1 MNGHIINLNS
11 CSYSIKITQNNE
23 DNLILIILD
32 PADYFGAVIQFE
44 PCGEGRYNYEI
55 LLNKGM
61 DETTIDE
68 LLELFNEQILEEE

>member
-1 MNGHIINLNS
+1 MNEHIINLNS
-11 CSYSIKITQNNE
+11 CSYSIKITQDNE

-55 LLNKGM
+55 LVNKGM

-68 LLELFNEQILEEE
+68 LLELFNEQIWEEE

>member
-1 MNGHIINLNS
+1 MNGRIINLNN
-11 CSYSIKITQNNE
+11 CSYSIKITQDNE

-44 PCGEGRYNYEI
+44 PCGNGRYNYEI

-61 DETTIDE
+61 DETTIDS
-68 LLELFNEQILEEE
+68 LIELFNEQIMEEE

>member
-11 CSYSIKITQNNE
+11 CSYSIKITQDNE

-32 PADYFGAVIQFE
+32 PADYFKAVIQFE
-44 PCGEGRYNYEI
+44 PCGERRYNYEI

-68 LLELFNEQILEEE
+68 LLELFNEQIWEEE

>member
-1 MNGHIINLNS
+1 MNGRIINVNN
-11 CSYSIKITQNNE
+11 CSYSIKITQDNE

-61 DETTIDE
+61 DETTIDS
-68 LLELFNEQILEEE
+68 LIELFNEQILWEE

>member
-11 CSYSIKITQNNE
+11 CSYSIKITQDNE

-68 LLELFNEQILEEE
+68 LLELFNEQILGEE